1 MSKKLLF
8 ITTRVFYPTN
18 SGRKLSL
25 YHYCRGLHEKYGYS
39 IQIYTF
45 LEGDQDKEIALRDKP
60 YFIDKIYFASEISVL
75 TKIKNILFKS
85 LWSKHYPLQCA
96 LYHSKN
102 NFEKIY
108 ELCKNQKYDVVITDM
123 IRTAQYISSFIDC
136 KIKILD
142 MDDLL
147 SLRYKRELSTS
158 SDPNFIGQY
167 SKKLPKFINKLLPIF
182 KRIILSYE
190 IKKLNVAEKYYANLY
205 DKVVFVSDRETM
217 YLNKKLG
224 TDKCITI
231 TTGVDYKFFSSEID
245 VKKEKNSVSFVGNFE
260 YPPNVDSLRMI
271 VHEVLPHVRRKIKI
285 YAIGKVNDPVK
296 KEFEDKIIF
305 LGMVDDIRKY
315 VHSTVIFLSPIAYG
329 TGIKTKIL
337 EAMAMG
343 MPVITNSVG
352 AEGINIINGV
362 NAIVSDDMKK
372 IAYEVERLL
381 DNSEECKRL
390 GKKAKKTI
398 AENYQWEE
406 IWKKFRKCGVEE

>member
-1 MSKKLLF
+1 
-8 ITTRVFYPTN
+8 
-18 SGRKLSL
+18 
-25 YHYCRGLHEKYGYS
+25 
-39 IQIYTF
+39 
-45 LEGDQDKEIALRDKP
+45 
-60 YFIDKIYFASEISVL
+60 
-75 TKIKNILFKS
+75 
-85 LWSKHYPLQCA
+85 
-96 LYHSKN
+96 
-102 NFEKIY
+102 
-108 ELCKNQKYDVVITDM
+108 M
-123 IRTAQYISSFIDC
+123 I
-136 KIKILD
+136 
-142 MDDLL
+142 
-147 SLRYKRELSTS
+147 
-158 SDPNFIGQY
+158 
-167 SKKLPKFINKLLPIF
+167 
-182 KRIILSYE
+182 
-190 IKKLNVAEKYYANLY
+190 
-205 DKVVFVSDRETM
+205 
-217 YLNKKLG
+217 
-224 TDKCITI
+224 ITI

-285 YAIGKVNDPVK
+285 YAIGKVNDSVK